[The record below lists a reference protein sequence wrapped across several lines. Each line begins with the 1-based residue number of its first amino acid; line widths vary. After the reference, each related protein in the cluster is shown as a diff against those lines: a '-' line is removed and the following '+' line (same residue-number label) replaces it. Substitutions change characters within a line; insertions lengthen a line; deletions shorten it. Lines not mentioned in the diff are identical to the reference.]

1 VQWLASGF
9 QVLFWDTHPSRSSIG
24 WVMELMSQTKV
35 SGSSVKP
42 QTFALLDG
50 LFADQIDIAE
60 HSFRSVVAE

>member
-1 VQWLASGF
+1 
-9 QVLFWDTHPSRSSIG
+9 
-24 WVMELMSQTKV
+24 MELMSQTKV